1 MEPMIRYPAVAESF
15 YPSDPAELETC
26 VADLLKNAPSD
37 DLEDKRIKAIM
48 VPHAGYDFSG
58 LVAAA
63 AYGTL
68 RHRSFQTVLM
78 MGDAHAYRFGGIAL
92 DGHETWESPLG
103 RVPVNTDLA
112 EKLRESCPEF
122 IMYSNTAHYSDHIL
136 EVQLPFLQLSLKP
149 GFTLLPMLFGE
160 NPPDIY
166 HTAFKLLRD
175 VLGPDD
181 LVIASTDLSH
191 YPSWNDAC
199 TVDRKTIR
207 FIVQKDIQGL
217 EKHVKETL
225 QQGIAHEVT
234 LFCGPDCIKTLLQL
248 ADHFG
253 WQAKELSYANSG
265 DTPLADKEAVVGY
278 GAVAFYESYG
288 NPPSLYDP
296 VNTSGLSPDIS

>member
-1 MEPMIRYPAVAESF
+1 METMIRYPAVAESF

-26 VADLLKNAPSD
+26 VADLLKNAPPG
-37 DLEDKRIKAIM
+37 DLEDKCIKAIM

-78 MGDAHAYRFGGIAL
+78 MGNAHAYRFGGIAL
-92 DGHETWESPLG
+92 DGHEAWESPLG

-112 EKLRESCPEF
+112 KKLCESCPEF

-149 GFTLLPMLFGE
+149 GFTLLSMLFGE

-199 TVDRKTIR
+199 TIDRKTIR

-217 EKHVKETL
+217 EKHAKETL

-278 GAVAFYESYG
+278 GAVAFYESYD
-288 NPPSLYDP
+288 NPPSLHDP
-296 VNTSGLSPDIS
+296 VNTSGLSPEIS